1 MNKKFIIL
9 SFDAVS
15 SEDFNSLKKLSS
27 FEELIKE
34 SSYSSDVS
42 SVYPSLTYPAHTS
55 ICTGKLPINH
65 GIINNILIQPE
76 RKSPDWFWNRKYIN
90 GTTIYD
96 IAKKNGLR
104 TCTLL
109 WPVTGKAKT
118 IDLNLP
124 EVFPNRKFQ
133 NQIMVSALNGS
144 PLFQLK
150 VEKLYGHLRQG
161 FDQPYLDNFVFSS
174 LMYVLENDLAD
185 FIMVHLTDTDTH
197 KHNFGTKNPHIFHS
211 LKRHNNR
218 LSQIINFLKENNI
231 YEDST
236 IICLGDHSFKDADFV
251 IKLNKFFIDNNLI
264 TLDSKGNI
272 KDYIAYMNFCDGSAY
287 VYVKDEEFVKPI
299 YTLISNFSKENNN
312 CIKSILSSKEAS
324 LLGASDKCTFM
335 LEASDNYYFIND
347 LTSPIIEETK
357 GIHPVANHGY
367 NPFDSSYKT
376 FFTCK
381 NPSVKKAF
389 NIGEMS
395 LIDEGA
401 TIFKL
406 LNHIEPNIDGAVLDI
421 FSE

>member
-15 SEDFNSLKKLSS
+15 SEDFQMLKNLSS
-27 FEELIKE
+27 FRDLVKD
-34 SSYSSDVS
+34 SAYSSNVS

-55 ICTGKLPINH
+55 ICTGKLPIHH
-65 GIINNILIQPE
+65 GIVNNILIQPK
-76 RKSPDWFWNRKYIN
+76 RTSPDWFWNRKYIN
-90 GTTIYD
+90 GTTVYD
-96 IAKKNGLR
+96 IAKKQGLR

-109 WPVTGKAKT
+109 WPVTGKAKN

-124 EVFPNRKFQ
+124 EIFPNRKFQ

-144 PLFQLK
+144 PIFQLK

-161 FDQPYLDNFVFSS
+161 FKQPYLDNFVFNS
-174 LMYVLENDLAD
+174 LLYVLKNDLAD
-185 FIMVHLTDTDTH
+185 FIMVHFTDTDAH
-197 KHNFGTKNPHIFHS
+197 KHEFGTTNPHISQS

-218 LSQIINFLKENNI
+218 LNSIISLLKDTNV
-231 YEDST
+231 YEKST
-236 IICLGDHSFKDADFV
+236 IICLGDHSFKDAEFV

-287 VYVKDEEFVKPI
+287 VYVKDNDLDKLI
-299 YTLISNFSKENNN
+299 YNLISNFSKENNN
-312 CIKSILSSKEAS
+312 CIKNILSSKEAS

-347 LTSPIIEETK
+347 LTYPIIEETK
-357 GIHPVANHGY
+357 GLHPVANHGY
-367 NPFDSSYKT
+367 NPSNDNYKT

-381 NPSVKKAF
+381 SPLVKKDF
-389 NIGEMS
+389 DIGPMN
-395 LIDEGA
+395 LVDEGA
-401 TIFKL
+401 TIFRL
-406 LNHIEPNIDGAVLDI
+406 LNHIEPNIDGNILDI
-421 FSE
+421 FIE